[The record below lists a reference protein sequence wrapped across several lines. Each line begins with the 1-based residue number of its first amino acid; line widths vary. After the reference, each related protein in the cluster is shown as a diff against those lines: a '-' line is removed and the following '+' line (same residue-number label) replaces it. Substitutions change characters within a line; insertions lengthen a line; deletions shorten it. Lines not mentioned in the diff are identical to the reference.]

1 MCGDYQIP
9 KLIDPFKEL
18 SHRRIKPTFLSVYC
32 REKYKHSKFAISESQ
47 IALTP
52 PTFSY
57 MITET
62 FFKTTP

>member
-32 REKYKHSKFAISESQ
+32 REKYKRSKFAIAES
-47 IALTP
+47 
-52 PTFSY
+52 
-57 MITET
+57 
-62 FFKTTP
+62 